1 MKTSTTPAASPQR
14 LIGAVAIGMAAAA
27 AQAAP
32 VFSAT
37 YDVSV
42 LQVRLDWS
50 SDLGADVVDESTNF
64 RATGAPITQSA
75 IATRDGRTISAS
87 ITQTAPYVL
96 ADSYWAA
103 SWSGSMDVPGWG
115 YYGLFAAARTAGFWY
130 FALPG
135 QTHEQNMNTTFYY
148 ASLWNVDSPADIHP
162 EFILGNGGLGPLS
175 GSETG
180 SFTLA
185 DYRRIGIP
193 GYLTRP
199 DFRGSTHALDRN
211 RNLPGHLDF
220 SYQIAFST
228 TPIDASVFLPP
239 AVSVPEPS
247 TLALMLIGLAGALVR
262 KNVGSGLLRPVPG

>member
-50 SDLGADVVDESTNF
+50 SDLGIDFVDESTNF

-96 ADSYWAA
+96 ADAYWAA
-103 SWSGSMDVPGWG
+103 SWTGSMDVPGWSDP
-115 YYGLFAAARTAGFWY
+115 RWR
-130 FALPG
+130 
-135 QTHEQNMNTTFYY
+135 
-148 ASLWNVDSPADIHP
+148 
-162 EFILGNGGLGPLS
+162 LGRVN
-175 GSETG
+175 
-180 SFTLA
+180 
-185 DYRRIGIP
+185 
-193 GYLTRP
+193 
-199 DFRGSTHALDRN
+199 
-211 RNLPGHLDF
+211 
-220 SYQIAFST
+220 
-228 TPIDASVFLPP
+228 PP
-239 AVSVPEPS
+239 AE
-247 TLALMLIGLAGALVR
+247 VR
-262 KNVGSGLLRPVPG
+262 GVGGGCNSSPPGLLRSCKTSPTIRSLFTRGGHHAQIVP